1 VGACEVADHS
11 GGKSEIIGLYLRE
24 ALEDPEPRAIFLL
37 DPHGDLMKKAL
48 PRVPSERLK
57 SALQMLDS
65 DESEDDFVLR
75 LFEQFGIDEDDQ
87 GQRTTLIDPAHL
99 STDGFPGLQDGPQLV
114 TFNRAVALARED
126 LPFLRADHPMVTG
139 ALDLLENVAGRVLDR
154 AGLAAGDLGG
164 LVTVSTTGIATPSLD
179 ALLIERMQL
188 PRNIARLPIF
198 GLGCAGGVVGLAR
211 AANMAAALPGKPVLC
226 LVVEL
231 CTLSFRRGDLQ
242 KSNIVATALFGDGA
256 AAALLRCDGESG
268 GAGEGPAIIAT
279 GEHTWPKSLDIM
291 GWDVADDGLK
301 AIFSRDIPRLMQAEL
316 KPVVDD
322 FLARQGLRLADID
335 RFVCHPGGPK
345 VLDAFEEVFGLE
357 AGALTE
363 ARGVL
368 HDYGNMSAASVL
380 FVLERMLGQAGA
392 TGAAWGQ
399 ALMTALGPGFTAGFA
414 LLGGR

>member
-1 VGACEVADHS
+1 MPPAPHLLALATAVPPYALGQEQVIERVKRLFGRSAEIDRLLPVFVNS
-11 GGKSEIIGLYLRE
+11 GIQQRYSSV
-24 ALEDPEPRAIFLL
+24 PL
-37 DPHGDLMKKAL
+37 DWYDEPHGW
-48 PRVPSERLK
+48 PER
-57 SALQMLDS
+57 
-65 DESEDDFVLR
+65 
-75 LFEQFGIDEDDQ
+75 
-87 GQRTTLIDPAHL
+87 
-99 STDGFPGLQDGPQLV
+99 
-114 TFNRAVALARED
+114 NRAYL
-126 LPFLRADHPMVTG
+126 TG
-139 ALDLLENVAGRVLDR
+139 ALDLLETVTGRVLDR
-154 AGLAAGDLGG
+154 AGLTPDALGG
-164 LVTVSTTGIATPSLD
+164 IVVVSTTGVATPSLD
-179 ALLIERMQL
+179 ALLMERMGL
-188 PRNIARLPIF
+188 PRTLVRLPIF

-211 AANMAAALPGKPVLC
+211 AADMAAALPGKAVLC

-231 CTLSFRRGDLQ
+231 CTLSFRRDDLA

-256 AAALLRCDGESG
+256 AAALLRYEDEENS
-268 GAGEGPAIIAT
+268 PAIIAT

-291 GWDVADDGLK
+291 GWDIADDGLK

-316 KPVVDD
+316 KPAVDD

-414 LLGGR
+414 L